1 MHLLLLILA
10 LAQSDKP
17 KVDPPPATGVD
28 AVIASALRNH
38 PDVRVAEANRLLA
51 EAELEQTKL
60 AVTKRVSAA
69 YAKVDAAKIKYEAR
83 AKNQKLVE
91 MYHSAGANQ
100 QLLQSTA
107 DFADA
112 KAEIALA
119 DEDLKAAVGAIG
131 KLPGTAAEGVAVA
144 LKQHPDIKVAEAKVA
159 VAAAVLDQARLTVT
173 QRVGP
178 AFARIQT
185 AKVKVAAAEDDL
197 NRVAGMVKKGIVSKA
212 EADRADAAVL
222 AAKAELAT
230 AEAELKAVTGGG
242 EPADA
247 ESARSKYARLRLA
260 QLKDVHPETTSAP
273 AGTVADK
280 LRAVIDKKVKFPEQK
295 NVPFVKV
302 VDALKAA
309 AGIDFTVRLPNHA
322 QFTEQGVNVPAG
334 EMTVSAWTELML
346 DEFNV
351 GRIKYAFYIREYGLL
366 LAAVDA
372 APPGALSLTE
382 FARLVRAE
390 KEEKKAEPK
399 R

>member
-10 LAQSDKP
+10 LAQSDK
-17 KVDPPPATGVD
+17 PPATGVD

-119 DEDLKAAVGAIG
+119 DEDLKAAVGSA
-131 KLPGTAAEGVAVA
+131 KTPSTAAEGVAVA

-159 VAAAVLDQARLTVT
+159 VAAAELDQARLTVT

-222 AAKAELAT
+222 ASKAELAT

-295 NVPFVKV
+295 GVPFVKV

>member
-10 LAQSDKP
+10 LAQSDK
-17 KVDPPPATGVD
+17 PPATGVD

-69 YAKVDAAKIKYEAR
+69 YVGVQAAKEKHDAFAQTVQMVEQIGSIGKLELMQYKAQVAKGR
-83 AKNQKLVE
+83 ADV
-91 MYHSAGANQ
+91 MV
-100 QLLQSTA
+100 
-107 DFADA
+107 
-112 KAEIALA
+112 AE
-119 DEDLKAAVGAIG
+119 EELKGAVGAIG

-222 AAKAELAT
+222 ASKAELAT

-295 NVPFVKV
+295 GVPFVKV